1 MAFVQDTPSGLNF
14 LGGSSD
20 SGLGGAGLIALLA
33 ATGALGNNRRN
44 EESCIPAQLNTVAD
58 GINHNINT
66 SMIGLTNQLNAGF
79 GGQRDLDLMQKLGNI
94 EGDIWKAEGEV
105 QLAVAGSTAS
115 LTNAISQGTLSN
127 LAGQAAINKN
137 ITDGTAAVLASN
149 CGIKEA
155 VAAYGVANLTA
166 TKDAQYAI
174 TTAVRDDGDKTRAK
188 IDFYHD
194 QDMQRKLTVA
204 DGIIAERNAALRGRE
219 SEINITN
226 TNTATAQQFQVQ
238 GQQQQQLQILANLAA
253 EIRNLAGDI
262 QAVRQGQVVF
272 NSGTMAGSA
281 TQAAANT
288 KVA

>member
-1 MAFVQDTPSGLNF
+1 MATILDDSVSRGYGYA
-14 LGGSSD
+14 GGND
-20 SGLGGAGLIALLA
+20 SGLIALLA
-33 ATGALGNNRRN
+33 ATGVLGGRRDYKDD
-44 EESCIPAQLNTVAD
+44 SCLSAQLNTAAD

-66 SMIGLTNQLNAGF
+66 SMIGLTNQLTSGF

-105 QLAVAGSTAS
+105 QLAIAGSTAS
-115 LTNAISQGTLSN
+115 LTNAVTQGTLSN
-127 LAGQAAINKN
+127 LEGHATINKN
-137 ITDGTAAVLASN
+137 ISDAIAASLASQSA
-149 CGIKEA
+149 IKET

-166 TKDAQYAI
+166 TKDAQFAI

-238 GQQQQQLQILANLAA
+238 SQQQQQLQILANLAA
-253 EIRNLAGDI
+253 EVRNLANDI
-262 QAVRQGQVVF
+262 QVVRQTQSNVNF
-272 NSGTMAGSA
+272 GTQTGTAQTAS
-281 TQAAANT
+281 AANNR
-288 KVA
+288 VG